1 MMANELRAAGNTLRS
16 SEHAPAASD
25 LDLNIHF
32 RPPSINNSHARS
44 ALSEQSSGGGGGGGG
59 GCCCFVSTIAPPLSG
74 LLGAEMISGRLVECE
89 RADAPGAGA

>member
-44 ALSEQSSGGGGGGGG
+44 ALSEQSSGGGGGGGWLMLRG
-59 GCCCFVSTIAPPLSG
+59 ILYNWDSRNARRTVL
-74 LLGAEMISGRLVECE
+74 
-89 RADAPGAGA
+89 DAIKMK